1 MTQSVVQDKVSQ
13 ALVGA
18 LRSAQQRGV
27 LKLEQMPMVNLEAPK
42 RPEWGDVSCTVAMS
56 LSASERRP
64 PFDNMGAQLSREVAA
79 STSEMASDGTTTATV
94 LAHAM
99 IREGSA
105 TLPAA

>member
-1 MTQSVVQDKVSQ
+1 
-13 ALVGA
+13 L
-18 LRSAQQRGV
+18 
-27 LKLEQMPMVNLEAPK
+27 
-42 RPEWGDVSCTVAMS
+42 
-56 LSASERRP
+56 
-64 PFDNMGAQLSREVAA
+64 REVAA

>member
-1 MTQSVVQDKVSQ
+1 MTQGVVQDKVSQ

-64 PFDNMGAQLSREVAA
+64 PFEIAQIIIDHIEQRDALFSRAEIARP
-79 STSEMASDGTTTATV
+79 GFLNLTV
-94 LAHAM
+94 K
-99 IREGSA
+99 RE
-105 TLPAA
+105 L